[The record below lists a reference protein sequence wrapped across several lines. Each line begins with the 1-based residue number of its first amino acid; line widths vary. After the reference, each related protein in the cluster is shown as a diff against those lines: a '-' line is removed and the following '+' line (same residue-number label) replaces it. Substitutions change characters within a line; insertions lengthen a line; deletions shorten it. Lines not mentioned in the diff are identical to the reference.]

1 MDLSMKFKMTSSCQT
16 IKIPS
21 LKIDRSYNIER
32 AEKVRT
38 KYGEAVLL
46 TLQDSPLTSVKIF
59 LPRRYGELFTE
70 EDFQPINEK
79 KKQFHG
85 PLSTGVLAPCQMPT
99 F

>member
-32 AEKVRT
+32 VEKVRT

-70 EDFQPINEK
+70 
-79 KKQFHG
+79 
-85 PLSTGVLAPCQMPT
+85 
-99 F
+99 

>member
-1 MDLSMKFKMTSSCQT
+1 MKFKMTSSCQT

-70 EDFQPINEK
+70 EDFQSMNEK
-79 KKQFHG
+79 KTVSRALIYRGTCPMSNAYILEIH
-85 PLSTGVLAPCQMPT
+85 
-99 F
+99 